1 MNRTMIVFGLLV
13 AAAASSMAWQWPTE
27 TFSPSV
33 AFGQS
38 SGGAYSRGMELI
50 GEVQPVYPITAGT
63 VIYVRGPHENSSS
76 QLGTTVVVEHDRGF
90 RSFYGHL
97 EEGTTPEPG
106 TVVTEAT
113 QIGLIGE
120 TGTAGRPTLFFSILD
135 TEAGAYVNPL
145 LLLPVVEDVI
155 APTVI
160 SVLAQSE
167 TSLYDLSAGSSLSA
181 GEYLLFVECEDSW
194 VRAGELVTPYSVAV
208 LVDGQEHMVITHDRI
223 VFSDGYP
230 RLEPGPPVPHDGLHI
245 GGRGYVTGR
254 FTVPI
259 GRTLIEVVVSDFAGN
274 DSSVVFEVVGIP

>member
-1 MNRTMIVFGLLV
+1 MNRALIVFGLLV
-13 AAAASSMAWQWPTE
+13 AAAASSMAWQWPTK
-27 TFSPSV
+27 TGSPSV

-63 VIYVRGPHENSSS
+63 VIFVRGSRDVALS
-76 QLGTTVVVEHDRGF
+76 QLGTMVVVEHDRGF

-113 QIGLIGE
+113 QIGLVGE

-167 TSLYDLSAGSSLSA
+167 TSLYDLSAASSLSA
-181 GEYLLFVECEDSW
+181 GKYLLFVECEDRW
-194 VRAGELVTPYSVAV
+194 VRAGELVTPYSVVV

-230 RLEPGPPVPHDGLHI
+230 RVEPGPPVPHDGLHI
-245 GGRGYVTGR
+245 GGRGYVTGP

-274 DSSVVFEVVGIP
+274 DSSVVFEVIGIP

>member
-1 MNRTMIVFGLLV
+1 MNRAVIVFGLLV
-13 AAAASSMAWQWPTE
+13 AAAASSMAWQWPVE

-33 AFGQS
+33 SFGQS
-38 SGGAYSRGMELI
+38 SGDAYSRGMELI
-50 GEVQPVYPITAGT
+50 GGVQPVYPVTAGT
-63 VIYVRGPHENSSS
+63 VIYVRGSHDAAPS

-113 QIGLIGE
+113 QIGLVGE

-145 LLLPVVEDVI
+145 LLLPAVEDLA

-160 SVLAQSE
+160 SILAQSE
-167 TSLYDLSAGSSLSA
+167 TSLYDLSAGSDLSA
-181 GEYLLFVECEDSW
+181 GEYLLLVECEDRW
-194 VRAGELVTPYSVAV
+194 VRAGELVTPYSVVV
-208 LVDGQEHMVITHDRI
+208 LVDGQEHLVITHDRI
-223 VFSDGYP
+223 GFSDGYP
-230 RLEPGPPVPHDGLHI
+230 RVEPGPPVPYDDLHI
-245 GGRGYVTGR
+245 GERGYVTGR

-259 GRTLIEVVVSDFAGN
+259 GRTLIEVVVSDFSGN
-274 DSSVVFEVVGIP
+274 DASVVIEVIGIP

>member
-1 MNRTMIVFGLLV
+1 MNRALIVFGLLV
-13 AAAASSMAWQWPTE
+13 AAAASGMAWQWPTE

-63 VIYVRGPHENSSS
+63 VIYVRGSDENSPS

-113 QIGLIGE
+113 QIGLVGE

-167 TSLYDLSAGSSLSA
+167 TSLYDLSTRSSLPA
-181 GEYLLFVECEDSW
+181 GEYLLFVECEDRW
-194 VRAGELVTPYSVAV
+194 DRTGELITPYSVVV

-230 RLEPGPPVPHDGLHI
+230 RVEPGPPVPHDGLHI
-245 GGRGYVTGR
+245 GGRSYVTGW

-259 GRTLIEVVVSDFAGN
+259 GRTLIEVIVSDFSGN
-274 DSSVVFEVVGIP
+274 ESSVVVEVIGIP